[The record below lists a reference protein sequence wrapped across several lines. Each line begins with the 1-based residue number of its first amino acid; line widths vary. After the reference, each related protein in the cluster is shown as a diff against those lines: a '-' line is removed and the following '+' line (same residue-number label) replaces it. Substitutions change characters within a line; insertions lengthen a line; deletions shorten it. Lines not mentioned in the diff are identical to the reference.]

1 MDKSRIITKGTDIR
15 LKFKLGELN
24 EFDVTS
30 VKQMRCYL
38 IKHEDK
44 SFEEKI
50 HNCNFPQFYHPT
62 EYTMSPNIYGNQM
75 FTYYNPYF
83 SRNAMFG
90 KVSDYHMFPSY
101 NGFGVYSKKFVNTHT
116 DYLCP
121 SKLLPEWS
129 AAECYFPAEDQR
141 FIGVFDLIVTVT
153 LYQRGWGEDNL
164 RTYTIRK
171 NEVFELIEGPST
183 ASGNIDL
190 DKETPKLVGIE
201 MNTSNFEITDIIKL
215 GDTDIDGKK
224 LLIRMNYSDGSSI
237 VYNGQTDIR
246 IVTGTERLVFDKD
259 NLCFRINGIDLDEE
273 VSLSIYIGDKSTNT
287 IMSLKR
293 KRKITLEANHKFKM
307 NGPTTVT
314 YGKSAELTVYSEEG
328 DEHFNII
335 VQKGGVDITNS
346 INIQW
351 HTPAVRATFTVPNI
365 TQDITVEASV

>member
-101 NGFGVYSKKFVNTHT
+101 NGFGVYSKRFVNTHT

-121 SKLLPEWS
+121 SKLLPECS
-129 AAECYFPAEDQR
+129 AAECYFPAEDQK
-141 FIGVFDLIVTVT
+141 FTGVFDLIITVT

-190 DKETPKLVGIE
+190 DKATPTLESIDVD
-201 MNTSNFEITDIIKL
+201 SLNFDITDIISL
-215 GDTDIDGKK
+215 GDKDISGKK
-224 LLIRMNYSDGSSI
+224 LLIKLNYSDGSSI
-237 VYNGQTDIR
+237 VYNGQMEIKVETSNPK
-246 IVTGTERLVFDKD
+246 VVFDQQ
-259 NLCFRINGIDLDEE
+259 NLCFRIGDITDDE
-273 VSLSIYIGDKSTNT
+273 VVYFTIYVGNKNKSAT
-287 IMSLKR
+287 ITLRR
-293 KRKITLEANHKFKM
+293 KRNITLDASHQFKL
-307 NGPTTVT
+307 NGPASVS
-314 YGKSAELTVYSEEG
+314 YSKSAELTVASEAG
-328 DEHFNII
+328 DEQFNIR
-335 VQKGGVDITNS
+335 VKQGSQDITHNLN
-346 INIQW
+346 INW
-351 HTPAVRATFTVPNI
+351 ASPAVRATFTVPNI
-365 TQDITVEASV
+365 TEDIIVEASV